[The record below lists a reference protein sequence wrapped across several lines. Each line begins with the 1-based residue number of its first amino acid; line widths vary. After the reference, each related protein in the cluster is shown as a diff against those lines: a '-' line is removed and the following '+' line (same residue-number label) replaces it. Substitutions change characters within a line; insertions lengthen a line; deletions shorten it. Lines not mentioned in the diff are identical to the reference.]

1 MSKNRQEEIGEK
13 LTDAMPEI
21 VENIMNICNKN
32 GIKGQEKN
40 YALKNISGFL
50 KAMSEICDINNFC
63 FSEENSKENISN
75 NKMLR
80 NNILV
85 EINLLPKELKRNL
98 NRLQNIRDYDSKI
111 MLVIFEN
118 ESDLHEFKVKHE
130 DAKEKYILKT
140 QEDLLQADALAGI
153 KVNGYCFL

>member
-1 MSKNRQEEIGEK
+1 MSKNRQEEIDEK
-13 LTDAMPEI
+13 LIDAMPEI

-50 KAMSEICDINNFC
+50 KAMSEICDINNFG
-63 FSEENSKENISN
+63 FSEEDSKENIN

-85 EINLLPKELKRNL
+85 EINFLPKELKRNL

-111 MLVIFEN
+111 LLVIFEN